1 MVNRQE
7 LSELIRGG
15 LEAVLVNMGG
25 CLAERVR
32 SEFDLCTFPL
42 FGRDGMLTSIML
54 VSFVC
59 EVEMAIEERYNL
71 CVSLVSEEALS
82 RKRSPLRNVQAL
94 EQYVFELMQS
104 LELPT
109 AKQQDAT
116 PTARSSTG

>member
-71 CVSLVSEEALS
+71 CVSLVSERRYPAREVRSATFRPWNSMSLS
-82 RKRSPLRNVQAL
+82 
-94 EQYVFELMQS
+94 
-104 LELPT
+104 
-109 AKQQDAT
+109 
-116 PTARSSTG
+116 